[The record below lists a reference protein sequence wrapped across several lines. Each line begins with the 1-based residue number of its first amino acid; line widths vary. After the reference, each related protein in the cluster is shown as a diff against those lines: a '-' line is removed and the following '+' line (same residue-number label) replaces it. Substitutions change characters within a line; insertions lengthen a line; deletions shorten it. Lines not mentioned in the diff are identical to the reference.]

1 MCRSGFILTPMSA
14 ALPASLKPGLDRL
27 LEGQSQ
33 GRQGRPDEIANVI
46 VFLLSEEASFVSGAV
61 YVADGGQLC

>member
-1 MCRSGFILTPMSA
+1 MSA
-14 ALPASLKPGLDRL
+14 ALPEVLKPGLDRL

-33 GRQGRPDEIANVI
+33 GRQGKPEEIANVI
-46 VFLLSEEASFVSGAV
+46 AFLLSEEASFVSGAV

>member
-1 MCRSGFILTPMSA
+1 MSA
-14 ALPASLKPGLDRL
+14 ALPEVLKPGLDRL

-33 GRQGRPDEIANVI
+33 GRQGKPEEIANVI

>member
-1 MCRSGFILTPMSA
+1 MSA
-14 ALPASLKPGLDRL
+14 NLPEILKPGLDRL

-33 GRQGRPDEIANVI
+33 GRQGGPEEIANVV

>member
-1 MCRSGFILTPMSA
+1 MSA
-14 ALPASLKPGLDRL
+14 NLPEVLKPGLDRL

-33 GRQGRPDEIANVI
+33 GRQGGPEEIANVV

>member
-1 MCRSGFILTPMSA
+1 MSA
-14 ALPASLKPGLDRL
+14 ALPESLKPGLNRL

-33 GRQGRPDEIANVI
+33 GRQGAPDEIANVI